1 MNDIST
7 TPAPPRRPSTRRLLS
22 LLSLLALLAVLVGL
36 ALAASSSMSKQS
48 LRTELE
54 ALGKNGPLA
63 DIGLRSLDIEL
74 DLGDGPTA
82 ITVLYARVPGHAPQP
97 GAAPVV
103 LVHGTPGTLFNWGEV
118 VLGVEGSPGLAAIRD
133 VYAIEVLGHGMA
145 PGDPEEGGPMTF
157 QKGADF
163 VTAVVAAL
171 ELPPVHLVGHS
182 YGGEFT
188 WRAALDAPELFRS
201 LTLTSSSG
209 YARTDEQMFPEEVEM
224 RGHPLADIGWW
235 INAPDRVEIA
245 LTPHFDTIPTD
256 RTQEFF
262 LVCENASN
270 WRAMVDLV
278 IDETGGRS
286 GELRALDLPVLL
298 LWGAKDLAFPPETFG
313 LRFLTNLPDARMVT
327 LDAGHYPPEER
338 PAEYAAALSSFLGQL
353 EKEQR

>member
-1 MNDIST
+1 MNEIP
-7 TPAPPRRPSTRRLLS
+7 TPAAPPQRPSTRRR
-22 LLSLLALLAVLVGL
+22 LSLLALLALLAVPAGL
-36 ALAASSSMSKQS
+36 ALAVNSSMSKQS

-54 ALGKNGPLA
+54 VLGKNRPLA
-63 DIGLRSLDIEL
+63 DIGVRSLDVEL
-74 DLGDGPTA
+74 DLGDGPAT
-82 ITVLYARVPGHAPQP
+82 ISVLYARVPARDPQP

-118 VLGVEGSPGLAAIRD
+118 VLGVEASPGLAANRD

-163 VTAVVAAL
+163 VAAVVAAL

-209 YARTDEQMFPEEVEM
+209 YARTDDQMFPEEVEM
-224 RGHPLADIGWW
+224 RGHPLADIGWF
-235 INAPDRVEIA
+235 INAPERVETA
-245 LTPHFDTIPTD
+245 LAPHFDRIPPD

-286 GELRALDLPVLL
+286 GELRTLDLPVLL

-313 LRFLTNLPDARMVT
+313 QRFLTDLPDARMVT

-338 PAEYAAALSSFLGQL
+338 PAEYAAALSRFIGQL
-353 EKEQR
+353 EGEQR